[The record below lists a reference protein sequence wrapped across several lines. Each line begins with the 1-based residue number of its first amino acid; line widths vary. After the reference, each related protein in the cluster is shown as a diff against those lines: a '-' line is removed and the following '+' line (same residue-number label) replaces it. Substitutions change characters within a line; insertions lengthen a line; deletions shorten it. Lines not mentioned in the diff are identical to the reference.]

1 MTCDLI
7 RGCGEDKSLT
17 LFKSRES
24 WIRLV
29 GVCLRRVTEHNKLK
43 AAQMWL
49 WGRRADPVPQER
61 HVWTVHNTAADQKSV
76 LAPKPFRAFWTNR
89 KCFRRGIKIWNMERC
104 EQCAYWR
111 WKRGEV
117 LCLWDI
123 KSLHSCWISRWQ
135 FDTCLNLEVETLC
148 WVHNYRFTVRFLG
161 DVLETDFDLI
171 CLSIKTYNFL
181 LHIR

>member
-43 AAQMWL
+43 AAQTL
-49 WGRRADPVPQER
+49 G
-61 HVWTVHNTAADQKSV
+61 TASRSSPTGASRLDGSQHSSRSEICSSPETIQSF
-76 LAPKPFRAFWTNR
+76 LNQP

-104 EQCAYWR
+104 DPPNEPLQLSSELKMKAWWSFVPLRY
-111 WKRGEV
+111 KV
-117 LCLWDI
+117 L
-123 KSLHSCWISRWQ
+123 
-135 FDTCLNLEVETLC
+135 T
-148 WVHNYRFTVRFLG
+148 
-161 DVLETDFDLI
+161 
-171 CLSIKTYNFL
+171 FL
-181 LHIR
+181 LDITLTVWYLSQSGG

>member
-7 RGCGEDKSLT
+7 RGCGKDKSLT
-17 LFKSRES
+17 LFKSSES

-104 EQCAYWR
+104 DPANEPLQLSSELKMKAWWSFVPLRY
-111 WKRGEV
+111 KV
-117 LCLWDI
+117 L
-123 KSLHSCWISRWQ
+123 
-135 FDTCLNLEVETLC
+135 T
-148 WVHNYRFTVRFLG
+148 
-161 DVLETDFDLI
+161 
-171 CLSIKTYNFL
+171 FL
-181 LHIR
+181 LDITLTVWYLSQFGGWNVVLSP